1 MSDEDAADIWEMI
14 TIRFDFPASLPTDE
28 EVKIFDAY
36 KKGDEDYQPFITHD
50 DLKKELELA

>member
-1 MSDEDAADIWEMI
+1 MEIKYSKAAVKYLK
-14 TIRFDFPASLPTDE
+14 RQSSLPTDE